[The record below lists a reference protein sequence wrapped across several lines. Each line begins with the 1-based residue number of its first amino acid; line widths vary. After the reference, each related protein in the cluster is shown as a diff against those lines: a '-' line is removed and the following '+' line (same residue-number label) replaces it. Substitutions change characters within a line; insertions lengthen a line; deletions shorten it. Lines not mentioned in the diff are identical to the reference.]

1 MTEATDTF
9 EATEKARVR
18 IPTMA
23 KIIDDFAF
31 DQAGEFIAAGQSTR
45 EATSIVANML
55 IRSAWTVASVAVLE
69 AGGVPD
75 KDKFRAAV
83 EAQLNSITFTTIE
96 KEGGAA

>member
-1 MTEATDTF
+1 MTDTAETF

-55 IRSAWTVASVAVLE
+55 IRSAWTIASVAVLE
-69 AGGVPD
+69 AGGQPD

-83 EAQLNSITFTTIE
+83 EAQLNSITFKIVE